1 MSTNKK
7 PKVGAA
13 VAKIIFGLLF
23 LDVAIAPD
31 PEFEAPARGI
41 AVILGIALL
50 LWAYYPFRKW
60 KKYQALLREEMERED
75 KEIDALKAAL
85 KNRSWACP
93 QCGANTKGDVC
104 EYCGSAKP
112 RT

>member
-13 VAKIIFGLLF
+13 VAKVIFGLLF

-31 PEFEAPARGI
+31 PEFDAPARGV

-50 LWAYYPFRKW
+50 LWAYYPFRRW
-60 KKYQALLREEMERED
+60 KKYKAVLREEMERED
-75 KEIDALKAAL
+75 REIDALKAAL
-85 KNRSWACP
+85 RNRPWTCTH
-93 QCGANTKGDVC
+93 CGANTKGDVC

-112 RT
+112 RN